1 LTFMFSP
8 LTELSLESTV
18 FVAFADKGLNIQCA
32 LKIPAN
38 YSQDSLMC
46 YDVSDREICKLDTP
60 STGNQGTTFK
70 PKLELKNLTSSG
82 EYYCRYK
89 AVRVYWFL
97 RVIHGYKHVEV
108 SDYMF
113 ISVSVLT
120 SMLLV
125 FSVVGSVY
133 VFRGH
138 WKESTSDPGNT
149 DRKRKN
155 SRQERKQSEEK
166 EDNMNVTSSSS
177 FYASLEPRPRSIY
190 DVLDR
195 SAVTTEPHQG
205 KAKPKKEPQKTL
217 YFLVLF
223 VVFVSIMAAEGDF
236 LARYRA
242 VSNKLKKRF
251 LRKPNVAEASEQFGQ
266 LAKELKQQDCLQYA
280 AFCNLAMARCEQTL
294 FNAPGE
300 ALALTDAARLFLS
313 SEKENRALQAPGF
326 DEHLQAAL
334 NCYSFAIKVYIEM
347 NQPVMAASLCLELGN
362 ALKEM
367 NRPGEAIV
375 HYQRAAELQT
385 QTPVEALLSM
395 GEMATCKILTRDYD
409 GALSVF
415 TEMQLMCQERGLQ
428 LPGHQHPCWYDTF
441 TLLTDKHQARSPTTD
456 TAAANITD

>member
-1 LTFMFSP
+1 
-8 LTELSLESTV
+8 
-18 FVAFADKGLNIQCA
+18 
-32 LKIPAN
+32 
-38 YSQDSLMC
+38 
-46 YDVSDREICKLDTP
+46 
-60 STGNQGTTFK
+60 
-70 PKLELKNLTSSG
+70 
-82 EYYCRYK
+82 
-89 AVRVYWFL
+89 
-97 RVIHGYKHVEV
+97 
-108 SDYMF
+108 
-113 ISVSVLT
+113 
-120 SMLLV
+120 
-125 FSVVGSVY
+125 
-133 VFRGH
+133 
-138 WKESTSDPGNT
+138 
-149 DRKRKN
+149 
-155 SRQERKQSEEK
+155 
-166 EDNMNVTSSSS
+166 
-177 FYASLEPRPRSIY
+177 
-190 DVLDR
+190 
-195 SAVTTEPHQG
+195 
-205 KAKPKKEPQKTL
+205 
-217 YFLVLF
+217 
-223 VVFVSIMAAEGDF
+223 MAAEGDF

-251 LRKPNVAEASEQFGQ
+251 LRKPNVAEASEQFGECQ

-385 QTPVEALLSM
+385 QTPIEALLSM

-415 TEMQLMCQERGLQ
+415 TEMQLICQEKGLQ
-428 LPGHQHPCWYDTF
+428 LPGSITPVGAFLDIVAKCEISRVLLLMLLEPPPQKLLPEHAQTLERYAWESFDPHSQLNNSRSVLQMACQEKDTESLKSLQTELWPF
-441 TLLTDKHQARSPTTD
+441 LTAEQNHLLHLVVQER
-456 TAAANITD
+456 ITPSGQGI